1 MAFGIW
7 HLAFGIWHL
16 AFGIWHLAFGIWHLA
31 FGIWH
36 LAFGSIAWDEQA
48 EVRSKD
54 KKKPTKLSAW
64 CESIVLCS
72 NSKKEVRQY
81 GAQRPSLDV
90 AFTCENDSAVQQ
102 GKKC

>member
-1 MAFGIW
+1 GVFIT
-7 HLAFGIWHL
+7 
-16 AFGIWHLAFGIWHLA
+16 
-31 FGIWH
+31 
-36 LAFGSIAWDEQA
+36 GSKLKALLNPQPSWGF
-48 EVRSKD
+48 SGH
-54 KKKPTKLSAW
+54 KKMPTKLSAW

-90 AFTCENDSAVQQ
+90 AFTCGNDSAAQQ

>member
-1 MAFGIW
+1 MNRDTVARSSGCCFTTVLIAKAFYTVV
-7 HLAFGIWHL
+7 
-16 AFGIWHLAFGIWHLA
+16 
-31 FGIWH
+31 
-36 LAFGSIAWDEQA
+36 WDGQA
-48 EVRSKD
+48 EVGSKD

-64 CESIVLCS
+64 YESIVLCS

-90 AFTCENDSAVQQ
+90 AFTCGNDSAAQQ

>member
-1 MAFGIW
+1 MARSSGCCFTTVFFIVSVDEEARMGI
-7 HLAFGIWHL
+7 
-16 AFGIWHLAFGIWHLA
+16 
-31 FGIWH
+31 
-36 LAFGSIAWDEQA
+36 E
-48 EVRSKD
+48 D

-90 AFTCENDSAVQQ
+90 AFTCGNDSAAQQ